1 MKICPILDGNKLQL
15 IFVYVWQQNRTYNIE
30 NKIKPDQFQCVLKSF
45 YLRIWIELL
54 FIRPSP
60 FGVKTKLFP
69 DTISIMSVNHVLAF
83 FVISQGE
90 NLVLNIEHNF
100 FN

>member
-1 MKICPILDGNKLQL
+1 MRFKKFLL
-15 IFVYVWQQNRTYNIE
+15 E
-30 NKIKPDQFQCVLKSF
+30 NMD
-45 YLRIWIELL
+45 WIS

-90 NLVLNIEHNF
+90 NLVLNIEHIF
-100 FN
+100 F

>member
-1 MKICPILDGNKLQL
+1 MRFKKFLL
-15 IFVYVWQQNRTYNIE
+15 E
-30 NKIKPDQFQCVLKSF
+30 NMDWTP
-45 YLRIWIELL
+45 

-90 NLVLNIEHNF
+90 NLV
-100 FN
+100 

>member
-1 MKICPILDGNKLQL
+1 MRFKKFLL
-15 IFVYVWQQNRTYNIE
+15 E
-30 NKIKPDQFQCVLKSF
+30 NMD
-45 YLRIWIELL
+45 WT

-100 FN
+100 F

>member
-1 MKICPILDGNKLQL
+1 MRFKKFLL
-15 IFVYVWQQNRTYNIE
+15 E
-30 NKIKPDQFQCVLKSF
+30 NMDWTP
-45 YLRIWIELL
+45 

-90 NLVLNIEHNF
+90 NLVLNIEHTF
-100 FN
+100 LTEHRKWSRK

>member
-1 MKICPILDGNKLQL
+1 MRFKKFLL
-15 IFVYVWQQNRTYNIE
+15 E
-30 NKIKPDQFQCVLKSF
+30 NMDWTP
-45 YLRIWIELL
+45 

-69 DTISIMSVNHVLAF
+69 YTISIMSVNHVLAF

-90 NLVLNIEHNF
+90 NLVLNIEQNF
-100 FN
+100 FNWTQKVVAKIVSGVQIRKEVI